1 MATITEAFPGQNELQ
16 ELIER
21 VKRAQTIYASYSQ
34 EQVDN
39 IFRAAAIAAN
49 NARITL
55 AQDAV
60 QETGMG
66 IIEDK
71 VIKNH
76 FAAEYIFHKYKDD
89 KTCDII

>member
-1 MATITEAFPGQNELQ
+1 MAEIAEAFPGQNELQ
-16 ELIER
+16 ELIEK

-34 EQVDN
+34 EQVDR

-49 NARITL
+49 NARIAL

-60 QETGMG
+60 AETGMG
-66 IIEDK
+66 IVEDK

-76 FAAEYIFHKYKDD
+76 
-89 KTCDII
+89 